1 MTPAP
6 ESTSDASSERSPTAV
21 PDLRPIAVSAL
32 IGTTI
37 EYYDFFIYGTAV
49 ALVFGKVFFPELGRA
64 GGLLASFSV
73 YSVAFVGRPLGALVF
88 GHFGDRLGRKTTLVV
103 SLLLMGV
110 STVAVGVLPGYGS
123 WGIWAPVALV
133 VLRALQGFGL
143 GGEWGG
149 AALLLAENAPAER
162 RGRYGGYLQLGPCLG
177 FFAATGVFLL
187 LSEVLSER
195 AFADWGWRVPFLA
208 SVGLVATGLFV
219 RLRIGETPVFARQTE
234 RAKAPAAEVLRGHG
248 RTVLSAGGAIM
259 IGYAL
264 FYLTTTYALA
274 YATEQLGIGRGLML
288 ALLLAGAVPKG
299 AAAWYCA
306 GLSDRWGRR
315 RTLRLASAL
324 AVGWS
329 LLLFPLLQTARTP
342 LVALGVIGAMAVL
355 GCLFGPVAAYLPEL
369 FPTRVRY
376 TGASLAF
383 NLGGVVG
390 GATAPLVA
398 ARLTGMYGTAE
409 PVGWYLAGIGVA
421 SLLCLYALPET
432 RGPALGARVVRQGRG
447 EPSDQPSTSVEG

>member
-1 MTPAP
+1 M
-6 ESTSDASSERSPTAV
+6 
-21 PDLRPIAVSAL
+21 

-103 SLLLMGV
+103 SLLLMGF
-110 STVAVGVLPGYGS
+110 STVAVGVLPGYRS

-133 VLRALQGFGL
+133 LLRALQGFGL

-149 AALLLAENAPAER
+149 AALLLAENAPPER

-177 FFAATGVFLL
+177 FFTATGVFLL
-187 LSEVLSER
+187 LSEVLSEQT
-195 AFADWGWRVPFLA
+195 FADWGWRVPFLA
-208 SVGLVATGLFV
+208 SVGLVAVGLFV
-219 RLRIGETPVFARQTE
+219 RLRISETPVFARQTE
-234 RAKAPAAEVLRGHG
+234 RARVPAAEVLREHG
-248 RTVLSAGGAIM
+248 RTVLLAGGGIM

-288 ALLLAGAVPKG
+288 TLLLIGAVVKG

-306 GLSDRWGRR
+306 GRSDHWGRR
-315 RTLRLASAL
+315 RILQLATVFAI
-324 AVGWS
+324 GCS
-329 LLLFPLLQTARTP
+329 LVLFPLLETVRTP
-342 LVALGVIGAMAVL
+342 LVALGVLSAMAVL
-355 GCLFGPVAAYLPEL
+355 GCLYGPVAAYLPEL

-383 NLGGVVG
+383 NIGGVVG

-398 ARLTGMYGTAE
+398 AQLTGAYGTAE
-409 PVGWYLAGIGVA
+409 PVGWYMAGIGVV
-421 SLLCLYALPET
+421 SLLCLRALTET
-432 RGPALGARVVRQGRG
+432 RTLALGAVVVRQKRG
-447 EPSDQPSTSVEG
+447 EPHDQPSTPVER